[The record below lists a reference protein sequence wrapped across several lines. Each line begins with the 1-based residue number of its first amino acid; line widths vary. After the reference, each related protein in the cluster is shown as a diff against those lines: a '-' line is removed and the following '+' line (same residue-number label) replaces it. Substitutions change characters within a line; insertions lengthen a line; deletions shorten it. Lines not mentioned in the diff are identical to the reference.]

1 MIHDEYF
8 RFLKNLEGSEE
19 DIIKVAN
26 LVSDNLDELAGL
38 STRNG
43 QRAKRFVEL
52 AQNSWDALSTELIV
66 EGEDETD
73 AESAIEML
81 SELTVGPFRGFAKPE
96 KFDLSSKIVL
106 IYGPNG
112 TGKSSFC
119 EALEFG
125 LLGSVSEAENNRF
138 RNPED
143 YLKNA
148 HENQF
153 TPPIL
158 KAKNSEGTE
167 IAISPSTNFRFC
179 FVEKNRIDSFSRIAA
194 QAPAKQTELI
204 STLFGLEAFTEFVRN
219 FTTELDDRYI
229 DLVGIKSTQLQQK
242 RQKLAGSVQQIQ
254 QGKQDLIQ
262 IEKESQALV
271 TQYRQGLNFDQMV
284 AEIYGNDDS
293 GGKIKTLE
301 AELQQSIPGKNNLT
315 KISLETLGS
324 EIAGTVSKLEQK
336 QQELVNSSQQVSFQQ
351 LYEAVTQLKSTN
363 HNECPACKTPVEQVR
378 VNPFNH
384 ATEELV
390 KLQQLAAT
398 QQAIQ
403 GFSSILQGQLSQL
416 YQIVNICLR
425 QYPESNPLKT
435 IELAPDQ
442 QPAQEW
448 WDRVITTLADGFTPW
463 HHLVSQLQQ
472 LEVKDQEIDALSQAR
487 TSKQSE
493 LDSLRKFER
502 QIISLKTRKETFENS
517 IKAASRVVESFEE
530 ENSELIAAVE
540 AEKTTIAQNIEI
552 TKAYGEFVGML
563 NNYNDSLP
571 LLLVANLSDSI
582 VELYNAFNRNDT
594 VSELLAEVKLPLA
607 QNQRLEIAF
616 QNEPGK
622 YHDALHVLSE
632 GHLRC
637 IGLSV
642 LLAKNLKEDA
652 PLLIFDDPVNA
663 IDDDHRENI
672 RLTLF
677 EDDYF
682 KDKQIIL
689 TSHGE
694 EFYKDIQ
701 NLLPREVAN
710 SSKKF
715 DFLPR
720 LDEVHIR
727 VNMNSSPR
735 HYILAARTHINAME
749 RREALAKA
757 RQALEVLTKDKIWK
771 YVHKHG
777 DGSLSIKLRGAK
789 APLELR
795 NLTEQLKSK
804 INKGDFGDPNKDN
817 ILIPLTFL
825 LGLNGDSRE
834 WRYLNKGTHEES
846 DRAEFDRN
854 TVDQIITYLEQIEA
868 ALNW

>member
-1 MIHDEYF
+1 MIQDEYF
-8 RFLKNLEGSEE
+8 RFLKSLEGSEE
-19 DIIKVAN
+19 NIIKVAN
-26 LVSDNLDELAGL
+26 LVCDNLDELASL

-43 QRAKRFVEL
+43 QRARRFVEL
-52 AQNSWDALSTELIV
+52 AQNSWETLSTDLIV
-66 EGEDETD
+66 ENEDETNAD
-73 AESAIEML
+73 SAIEML

-119 EALEFG
+119 EALEYG

-153 TPPIL
+153 TPPTL

-167 IAISPSTNFRFC
+167 LPISPSTNFRFC

-204 STLFGLEAFTEFVRN
+204 STLFGLESFTEFVRN

-229 DLVGIKSTQLQQK
+229 DLVGKKSTQLQQK
-242 RQKLAGSVQQIQ
+242 RQNLAGSLQQIQ

-262 IEKESQALV
+262 IEKESQELA
-271 TQYRQGLNFDQMV
+271 TQYREGLNFDQMIS
-284 AEIYGNDDS
+284 ELYGNAAS

-301 AELQQSIPGKNNLT
+301 AELQQSTPSKNNLT

-324 EIAGTVSKLEQK
+324 EIVGTVSKLEQK

-351 LYEAVTQLKSTN
+351 LYEALTQLKSTN
-363 HNECPACKTPVEQVR
+363 QNECPACKTPIEQVR
-378 VNPFNH
+378 VNPYSH
-384 ATEELV
+384 ATEELA
-390 KLQQLAAT
+390 KLQELAAT

-403 GFSSILQGQLSQL
+403 GLNTILQGQLSQL
-416 YQIVNICLR
+416 TQIVNICLR
-425 QYPESNPLKT
+425 HYPESNPLKT

-442 QPAQEW
+442 QPAQAW
-448 WDRVITTLADGFTPW
+448 WNRVITALADGFTPW
-463 HHLVSQLQQ
+463 QYLISQVQQ
-472 LEVKDQEIDALSQAR
+472 LEAKDQEIDALLQAR
-487 TSKQSE
+487 TAKQSE
-493 LDSLRKFER
+493 LNSLRDLDRK
-502 QIISLKTRKETFENS
+502 IIALKTRKETAETS
-517 IKAASRVVESFEE
+517 IKTANRIVENFEE
-530 ENSELIAAVE
+530 ENSELIAEVS
-540 AEKTTIAQNIEI
+540 AEKSIVEQNVEI
-552 TKAYGEFVGML
+552 SNAYSEFVGKL
-563 NNYNDSLP
+563 NNYNNRLP
-571 LLLVANLSDSI
+571 SLLVANLSENI

-616 QNEPGK
+616 QNEPDK

-682 KDKQIIL
+682 NDKQIIL

-720 LDEVHIR
+720 LDEAHIR
-727 VNMNSSPR
+727 VNMNSTPR
-735 HYILAARTHINAME
+735 NYILAARTHIDAME

-757 RQALEVLTKDKIWK
+757 RQALEVLTKGKIWK
-771 YVHKHG
+771 YVHTHG
-777 DGSLSIKLRGAK
+777 DGNLSIKLRDSK
-789 APLELR
+789 APIELR
-795 NLTEQLKSK
+795 NLAEQLKSK
-804 INKGDFGDPNKDN
+804 ISKNDFSDPNKDTV
-817 ILIPLTFL
+817 LTPLSSL

-846 DRAEFDRN
+846 DRAEFNHN
-854 TVDQIITYLEQIEA
+854 TVNQIITFLEEIES
-868 ALNW
+868 ALD